1 MKRINFW
8 FKRRIIIQWLLAAAL
23 LLSLLVVWLVFFSER
38 NYLDQKIFSLIEPH
52 RSEIRTRLMLAVSF
66 LGNHKFLI
74 PANLLLI
81 TIFLFS
87 KNKWEAVQV
96 AAVSLSSLL
105 FMSLLKN
112 SFRRSRPDNP
122 LVDGITNFSFPSG
135 HAFMSAAFYGL
146 LIWWA
151 ATYIKNGWQRR
162 LVILFLMMLI
172 IIISFSRIYLRVHY
186 ASDVVVG
193 LCIGFVCLSI
203 SLAILQRLQKKEE
216 TKKKPLANSY
226 KQTSE

>member
-8 FKRRIIIQWLLAAAL
+8 FKRKIIIQWLLASAL
-23 LLSLLVVWLVFFSER
+23 LLSVLVVWLVFFSER

-151 ATYIKNGWQRR
+151 ATYIKNRWPRR
-162 LVILFLMMLI
+162 LAIIFLMILI
-172 IIISFSRIYLRVHY
+172 VIISFSRIYLRVHY

-193 LCIGFVCLSI
+193 LCIGFVCLSL
-203 SLAILQRLQKKEE
+203 SLAVLQRLQKKEV
-216 TKKKPLANSY
+216 TKKR
-226 KQTSE
+226 

>member
-38 NYLDQKIFSLIEPH
+38 NDIDKKIFSWIDPH
-52 RSEIRTRLMLAVSF
+52 MSATRTNLMKAVSF

-81 TIFLFS
+81 AIFLIS
-87 KNKWEAVQV
+87 KNKWEAIQV
-96 AAVSLSSLL
+96 VVVSVSSLL
-105 FMSLLKN
+105 LMSLLKN
-112 SFRRSRPDNP
+112 SFRRSRPENP
-122 LVDGITNFSFPSG
+122 LVEGITNFSFPSG

-151 ATYIKNGWQRR
+151 ATYIKNRWPRR
-162 LVILFLMMLI
+162 LAIIFLMILI
-172 IIISFSRIYLRVHY
+172 VIISFSRIYLRVHY

-193 LCIGFVCLSI
+193 LCIGFVCLSL
-203 SLAILQRLQKKEE
+203 SLAVLQRLQKKEV
-216 TKKKPLANSY
+216 TKKR
-226 KQTSE
+226 